1 MKRMGQ
7 MAPKLGLVLSLLLA
21 QTALGQ
27 TSRIKDLVNIR
38 GYRDNQIIGFGLVIG
53 LAGTGDSPS
62 SMATNKAI
70 ANMMT
75 RLGMHTDPA
84 EASSQSIAAVVAT
97 AMLPAFKRNG
107 DRIDI
112 KVSTIGDAQS
122 LAGGTLLMTPLK
134 AGDGKVYV
142 VSQGSVVVGQAN
154 GSGPSVLTT
163 AMIPNGG
170 IIERE
175 FRPNIAPKGKLV
187 LSMRQADFTTN
198 SRISDQINLFFK
210 GFYAKSLDPSSVEVE
225 VPPLYRGRLTEFIAD
240 LESLKIDV
248 DQRAVVVVNE
258 RTGTVVMGAGVNISK
273 VSIAHGDLSIRV
285 ASGKDAKGEELKSVV
300 SVEGTT
306 IGDLVESMNAL
317 GVKPA
322 DLVGILQA
330 VHAAGALQAEL
341 KFL

>member
-1 MKRMGQ
+1 MERVV
-7 MAPKLGLVLSLLLA
+7 PRLLLVVLLLWT
-21 QTALGQ
+21 QSLLGQ

-38 GYRDNQIIGFGLVIG
+38 GYRDNQIIGFGLIIG
-53 LAGTGDSPS
+53 LAGTGDSS
-62 SMATNKAI
+62 KSMATNNAM

-75 RLGMHTDPA
+75 RLGMHTDA
-84 EASSQSIAAVVAT
+84 GEASSQSVAAVVAT
-97 AMLPAFKRNG
+97 AVLPAFKRNG

-142 VSQGSVVVGQAN
+142 VGQGSVVVGQAN
-154 GSGPSVLTT
+154 GSGASVLTT
-163 AMIPNGG
+163 ALIPNGG
-170 IIERE
+170 VIERE
-175 FRPNIAPKGKLV
+175 FRPNIAPSGKMI
-187 LSMRQADFTTN
+187 LSMRHADFTTN

-210 GFYAKSLDPSSVEVE
+210 GFYAKSLDPSSIEVE
-225 VPPLYRGRLTEFIAD
+225 IPPLYRNRVTEFVAD
-240 LESLKIDV
+240 LELLTVDV
-248 DQRAVVVVNE
+248 DQKAVVVINE
-258 RTGTVVMGAGVNISK
+258 RTGTVVMGGGVKISK
-273 VSIAHGDLSIRV
+273 VSISHGDLSIRV
-285 ASGKDAKGEELKSVV
+285 SEQGKEGAGPKSVV
-300 SVEGTT
+300 NVAGTT

-317 GVKPA
+317 GVKPP